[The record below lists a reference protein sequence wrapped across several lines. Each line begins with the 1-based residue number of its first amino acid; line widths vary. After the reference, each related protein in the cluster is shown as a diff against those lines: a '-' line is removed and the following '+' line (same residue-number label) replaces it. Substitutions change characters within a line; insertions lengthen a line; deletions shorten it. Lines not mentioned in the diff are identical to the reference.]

1 MTPLQWLALKDRVLA
16 AAAEGIT
23 IADARLPERPL
34 IYVNEGF
41 ERLTGYTAE
50 EAIGRSCRFLQGD
63 ESDPE
68 TVQIIR
74 DALDGPYDCSVEIR
88 NFRKD
93 GTPFWNRL
101 SITPVRDEAGTV
113 THFIGIQSDV
123 TQRREAEEAL
133 QEANDIMQHDLDE
146 AAKVQQAWL
155 PKSMPEV
162 DGFTFAW
169 SFTPCTELGGDSL
182 NVIRLDRDHVGMYV
196 LDVSGHGVPAALLSA
211 SIQRWLNEV
220 PQQSCLFVPDESS
233 PNGFAIAPPATVAD
247 KLNSSFDAEPGKFC
261 TLIYGVL
268 NLQTGAF
275 DYVTAGH
282 PPPLRSGPAGSEVCP
297 LAAGMPIGVVKDA
310 EFGEHHLLLEPGD
323 RLLFY
328 TDGATETADTQDDM
342 YGEEKLLEDLHETDG
357 LPVEQTLDSIM
368 GNLRKWAE
376 PASLDDDVTLLILQV
391 AKH

>member
-63 ESDPE
+63 ESDQE

-74 DALDGPYDCSVEIR
+74 DALDGQYDCSVEIR

-101 SITPVRDEAGTV
+101 SITPVRDESGEV
-113 THFIGIQSDV
+113 THFIGIQSDI
-123 TQRREAEEAL
+123 TQRRDAEEAL
-133 QEANDIMQHDLDE
+133 QKANAIMQHDLDE
-146 AAKVQQAWL
+146 AAKVQQYWL
-155 PKSMPEV
+155 PRSMPEV
-162 DGFTFAW
+162 EGFDFAW

-182 NVIRLDRDHVGMYV
+182 NVIRLDEDNLGMYV

-220 PQQSCLFVPDESS
+220 PRQSCLFVPDESAPS
-233 PNGFAIAPPATVAD
+233 GFAIAPPAKVVAE
-247 KLNSSFDAEPGKFC
+247 LNLRFEAEHGKFC
-261 TLIYGVL
+261 TLVYGIL
-268 NLQTGAF
+268 NIRENTF
-275 DYVTAGH
+275 SYVTAGH
-282 PPPLRSGPAGSEVCP
+282 PSPLRSGPGGREICP
-297 LAAGMPIGVVKDA
+297 LAPGMPIGVVEDS
-310 EFGEHHLLLEPGD
+310 EYGEVRLDLQPGD
-323 RLLFY
+323 KVLLY
-328 TDGATETADTQDDM
+328 TDGATETANAADEMYDDNHLL
-342 YGEEKLLEDLHETDG
+342 GDLGDLPAEE
-357 LPVEQTLDSIM
+357 TLVDIM
-368 GNLRKWAE
+368 GKLRKWAGTE
-376 PASLDDDVTLLILQV
+376 ALDDDVTLLLIE
-391 AKH
+391 AT